1 MAYDNLVLS
10 PNSVVDVLKQVP
22 LSSIGVPGAGMLYGQ
37 FSDDTHM
44 PVDGGPVSL
53 QEQTLSTVRPD
64 KQTITHTMGLIDRY
78 DIKIFADDLD
88 TKLRTYNPFVKW
100 LFAKNAV
107 ALTNLMRG
115 VNYYSKAGFK
125 GAISSGG
132 NALDFMLLRAEQFSD
147 PTIVA
152 ATLRTSWNA
161 TPAAAGS
168 LQFIIAND
176 GAAVGAKGPLVARS
190 AVPNSEAIAVLG
202 FANPAASP
210 CVSGVQPTYNTV
222 VYDVQNLSFEL
233 TDDEYGYPMIE
244 LAQPLLIWP
253 GESGSL
259 SVRYFKAGA
268 DALQPI
274 GMWVRTSTNM
284 ATLATA

>member
-1 MAYDNLVLS
+1 MAYDNLVLN
-10 PNSVVDVLKQVP
+10 PTSVVDVLKGVP
-22 LSSIGVPGAGMLYGQ
+22 LSDLGISGGGNLYGK
-37 FSDDTHM
+37 FDDQTHM
-44 PVDGGPVSL
+44 PTDGGPVSL
-53 QEQTLSTVRPD
+53 QEQSLSTVRPD

-88 TKLRTYNPFVKW
+88 TKLRTFNPFQKW
-100 LFAKNAV
+100 LFAKSAV
-107 ALTNLMRG
+107 PLVNLMRG

-132 NALDFMLLRAEQFSD
+132 NALDFMLMRAEQFSD

-152 ATLRTSWNA
+152 ATLRTSWRA
-161 TPAAAGS
+161 TPGAAGS

-190 AVPNSEAIAVLG
+190 AVPNSEAMAILG
-202 FANPAASP
+202 FANPASRP

-233 TDDEYGYPMIE
+233 TSDIYGYPMIE

-253 GESGSL
+253 GESGSI
-259 SVRYFKAGA
+259 SVRYFQAGT
-268 DALQPI
+268 DYLQPI
-274 GMWVRTSTNM
+274 GMWIRTSTNM

>member
-1 MAYDNLVLS
+1 MAYDNLVLTPS
-10 PNSVVDVLKQVP
+10 SVVEVLKATP
-22 LSSIGVPGAGMLYGQ
+22 LSDLGIQGSGNLYGMFNAQ
-37 FSDDTHM
+37 NRQPT
-44 PVDGGPVSL
+44 DGGPVSL
-53 QEQTLSTVRPD
+53 QEQSLSTVRPD
-64 KQTITHTMGLIDRY
+64 GQVITHTMGLIDRY

-107 ALTNLMRG
+107 PLANLMRG

-132 NALDFMLLRAEQFSD
+132 NALDLMLLRAEQFSD
-147 PTIVA
+147 PTIVV
-152 ATLRTSWNA
+152 ATLRTSWLA
-161 TPAAAGS
+161 TPGAAGS

-176 GAAVGAKGPLVARS
+176 GGAVGAKGPLVARS
-190 AVPNSEAIAVLG
+190 AVPNSEAIAILG
-202 FANPAASP
+202 FANPSGRP
-210 CVSGVQPTYNTV
+210 CVSGFQPTYNTV
-222 VYDVQNLSFEL
+222 VYDVQNLSYEL

-253 GESGSL
+253 GESAAI
-259 SVRYFKAGA
+259 SVRYFQGGR
-268 DALQPI
+268 DELQPI
-274 GMWVRTSTNM
+274 GMWIKTSTNM